1 MYLPAYLWVSLFQA
15 LVLLVAVAFNVE
27 TSYGLGWLQDLP
39 WAYFLT
45 ECGGVFTMQPVA
57 AGALWA
63 LWLVFA
69 ALHLVLSMAFA
80 LLGGMDR
87 RQRGIAAA
95 SPAHSQAHIDAMF
108 NRLSEEMTGL
118 QSFGAVQAS
127 PGAVL
132 AQGLPQEPPV
142 PPGQAPEAELQ
153 ESLQNIDPDLGSIY
167 DKLVLS
173 LRATQAK

>member
-1 MYLPAYLWVSLFQA
+1 MYLPAYLWVSVLHT
-15 LVLLVAVAFNVE
+15 LVLLVALALNVE
-27 TSYGLGWLQDLP
+27 TPYGLGWLQDLP

-45 ECGGVFTMQPVA
+45 ECGGILAMQPVA

-63 LWLVFA
+63 LWLVCA
-69 ALHLVLSMAFA
+69 ALHLVLSIGFA
-80 LLGGMDR
+80 VSGGTDR
-87 RQRGIAAA
+87 RQRGVVAA
-95 SPAHSQAHIDAMF
+95 SSAHNQAHIDAMF

-118 QSFGAVQAS
+118 QSFGAVQSS

-132 AQGLPQEPPV
+132 VQSPPPESPV
-142 PPGQAPEAELQ
+142 KPGQTPEAELQ

-173 LRATQAK
+173 LRTTQAK

>member
-27 TSYGLGWLQDLP
+27 TPYGLGWLQDLP

-45 ECGGVFTMQPVA
+45 ECGGVLTMQPVA

-63 LWLVFA
+63 LWLVCA
-69 ALHLVLSMAFA
+69 ALHLVLSIGFA
-80 LLGGMDR
+80 VVGGTDR
-87 RQRGIAAA
+87 RQRGIVAA
-95 SPAHSQAHIDAMF
+95 SSAHNQAHIDAMF

-118 QSFGAVQAS
+118 QSFGAVHAGT
-127 PGAVL
+127 GA
-132 AQGLPQEPPV
+132 AV
-142 PPGQAPEAELQ
+142 PAKDLTDRPAVATPAELQ

-167 DKLVLS
+167 DKLLLS
-173 LRATQAK
+173 LGATQGK